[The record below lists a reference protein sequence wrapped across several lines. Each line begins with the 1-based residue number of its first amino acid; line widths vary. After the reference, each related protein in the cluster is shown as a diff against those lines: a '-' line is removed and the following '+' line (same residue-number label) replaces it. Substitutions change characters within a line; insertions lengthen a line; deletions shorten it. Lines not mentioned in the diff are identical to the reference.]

1 MLQKEAQEGYQN
13 LKKKKKKSI
22 SIILIEKRR
31 KTKKVGYIRNYYL
44 QHKK

>member
-13 LKKKKKKSI
+13 LKKKKKKSV

-31 KTKKVGYIRNYYL
+31 KAKKVEYIRNYYL

>member
-13 LKKKKKKSI
+13 LKKKQKNSI

-31 KTKKVGYIRNYYL
+31 KTKQVE
-44 QHKK
+44 

>member
-1 MLQKEAQEGYQN
+1 MLQNEAQEGYQN
-13 LKKKKKKSI
+13 LKKKKKKSV

-31 KTKKVGYIRNYYL
+31 KTKKVEYIRNYYL